1 MRRRCLFAVLLCLCV
16 ALAAL
21 CLPEGV
27 SASTICVSSL
37 PFNIDAG
44 MLQPVAIGLLQRS
57 ATFQKQCQRI
67 AGTAAL
73 RISVRVVYAT
83 ASGRA
88 QTTITRYEAGA
99 LRAEVWIRFGE
110 DYYELLA
117 HELEHVLEQVDGVV
131 LSEEM
136 AARRAW
142 LTETG
147 AFETKR
153 ASEAGMRV
161 RQECDDLAAEAIQAN
176 RRNAPRPR
184 RQFR

>member
-1 MRRRCLFAVLLCLCV
+1 MRRRCLCVALCLFA

-21 CLPEGV
+21 YIPEGV

-57 ATFQKQCQRI
+57 PTFQKQCERI

-73 RISVRVVYAT
+73 RVSIRVVHAT
-83 ASGRA
+83 PSGRA

-99 LRAEVWIRFGE
+99 LRAEVWIQFGE

-131 LSEEM
+131 LEDEM
-136 AARRAW
+136 VARRAW
-142 LTETG
+142 LTDGG

-153 ASEAGMRV
+153 ASEAGLRV
-161 RQECDDLAAEAIQAN
+161 RQECDELAAEAVQAN

-184 RQFR
+184 RQFH

>member
-1 MRRRCLFAVLLCLCV
+1 MRRRCLFAVLCLFV

-21 CLPEGV
+21 YIPEGV

-37 PFNIDAG
+37 PFNVDAG

-57 ATFQKQCQRI
+57 PTFQKQCERI
-67 AGTAAL
+67 ASAVVL
-73 RISVRVVYAT
+73 RVSIRVVYAT

-88 QTTITRYEAGA
+88 QTTITRYDTGA
-99 LRAEVWIRFGE
+99 LRAEVLIRFGE

-131 LSEEM
+131 LRDEM
-136 AARRAW
+136 LAHRAW
-142 LTETG
+142 LTDNG

-153 ASEAGMRV
+153 AFEIGMRA
-161 RQECDDLAAEAIQAN
+161 RQECDDLAAESVQAN
-176 RRNAPRPR
+176 RRNSPRPR
-184 RQFR
+184 RRRD